1 MKIALDAMGGD
12 FAPRSPVKGTLQFLE
27 NSSSNVEVI
36 LVGDKNIL
44 NQELGKKIPNG
55 IRIHHT
61 TQVVSMHD
69 HGTKSIKSK
78 PDSSIVQ
85 GINLVKD
92 GVADAFVSAGHTG
105 AIMATSL
112 LKLGRIDGL
121 KRPALAAYIPTPRGG
136 KILCDVGA
144 NPDARP
150 EHMLQFAIMAST
162 YFDHVEGKNKPKIAL
177 VNIGT
182 EPSKGSELYQE
193 THKLLREELPDDFIG
208 NVEGRHLLDSKADIL
223 VCDGFVGNTLL
234 KFAESWVSLFI
245 RQLNKQI
252 MYKKYYQMT
261 AKFLQPVFSNLKKL
275 YDYEEFGGVPLLGVN
290 GVIIVS
296 HGTSTSKAVKNS
308 LTAAQKCISENLL
321 GDIQHGIREHIVGT
335 N

>member
-1 MKIALDAMGGD
+1 
-12 FAPRSPVKGTLQFLE
+12 
-27 NSSSNVEVI
+27 
-36 LVGDKNIL
+36 
-44 NQELGKKIPNG
+44 
-55 IRIHHT
+55 
-61 TQVVSMHD
+61 
-69 HGTKSIKSK
+69 
-78 PDSSIVQ
+78 
-85 GINLVKD
+85 
-92 GVADAFVSAGHTG
+92 
-105 AIMATSL
+105 
-112 LKLGRIDGL
+112 
-121 KRPALAAYIPTPRGG
+121 
-136 KILCDVGA
+136 
-144 NPDARP
+144 
-150 EHMLQFAIMAST
+150 MLQFAIMAST
-162 YFDHVEGKNKPKIAL
+162 YFDHVEGKIKPKIAL

-208 NVEGRHLLDSKADIL
+208 NVEGRQLLDSKADIL

-296 HGTSTSKAVKNS
+296 HGTSTPKAVKNS